1 MELLVFWFVYPFL
14 WLISRLPFW
23 LFYKISDLV
32 FILVYHIIGYR
43 KKIVTENL
51 ELVFPEKSSEEINTI
66 TRKFYRHMCDMF
78 LEMIKSISISNNQLK
93 QRFTFTNLEE
103 IERIRKMDKSIIVMC
118 GHYASYEWANS
129 IQLYGIDYKGFGIY
143 KKIKNKYFDKL
154 AKDIRARFDA
164 ELISSRETI
173 TKIIRNQRE
182 GIPGIYFMVADQ
194 SPKLSNAKFW
204 TEFMGSTVPVFM
216 GAEKLAAKLDIA
228 VVYLQV
234 EKLKRG
240 YYQATFI
247 TISDNPK
254 EEPAF
259 KITGS
264 YLTELEKQIRK
275 APEYYLWTHKRWK
288 HRNAPIPKDAVIF
301 KTRKI

>member
-1 MELLVFWFVYPFL
+1 MELLVFWFAYPFL

-51 ELVFPEKSSEEINTI
+51 ELVFPEKSSEEIKKI

-78 LEMIKSISISNNQLK
+78 LEMIKSISISNDQLK
-93 QRFTFTNLEE
+93 RRFTFTNLEE

-129 IQLYGIDYKGFGIY
+129 IQLHGIDYKGFGIY
-143 KKIKNKYFDKL
+143 KKIKNKHFDKL
-154 AKDIRARFDA
+154 AKDIRARFNA

-173 TKIIRNQRE
+173 TKIIHNQRK
-182 GIPGIYFMVADQ
+182 GVPGIYFMVADQ
-194 SPKLSNAKFW
+194 SPKLGHAKFW
-204 TEFMGSTVPVFM
+204 TEFVGITVPVFM
-216 GAEKLAAKLDIA
+216 GSEKLAAKLDMA

-247 TISDNPK
+247 SISENPK

-259 KITGS
+259 KITGD

-288 HRNAPIPKDAVIF
+288 HRNAPIPKDAVLF

>member
-51 ELVFPEKSSEEINTI
+51 ELVFPEKSSEEIKTI
-66 TRKFYRHMCDMF
+66 TRKFYGHMCDMF

-129 IQLYGIDYKGFGIY
+129 IQLYDIDYKGFGIY

-154 AKDIRARFDA
+154 AKDIRARFNA
-164 ELISSRETI
+164 ELISSSETI
-173 TKIIRNQRE
+173 GKIILNQRE
-182 GIPGIYFMVADQ
+182 GLRGIYFMVSDQ
-194 SPKLSNAKFW
+194 SPKLNRAKFW

-216 GAEKLAAKLDIA
+216 GAEKLATKLDIA

-288 HRNAPIPKDAVIF
+288 HRNVPIPKDAVIF
-301 KTRKI
+301 KRD

>member
-51 ELVFPEKSSEEINTI
+51 ELVFPEKSSEEIKII

-103 IERIRKMDKSIIVMC
+103 IERIHKLDKNIIVMC
-118 GHYASYEWANS
+118 GHYASYEWVNS
-129 IQLYGIDYKGFGIY
+129 IQLYDIAYKGFGIY
-143 KKIKNKYFDKL
+143 KKIQNKYFDKL
-154 AKDIRARFDA
+154 AKDIRARFNA
-164 ELISSRETI
+164 ELIPTRETI
-173 TKIIRNQRE
+173 GTVIRNQRE
-182 GIPGIYFMVADQ
+182 GIRGIYFMVSDQ
-194 SPKLSNAKFW
+194 SPKLGHAKFW

-216 GAEKLAAKLDIA
+216 GAEKLAPKLDIA
-228 VVYLQV
+228 VVYIKV

-240 YYQATFI
+240 HYQATFI
-247 TISDNPK
+247 SISDNPK

-259 KITGS
+259 KITGNF
-264 YLTELEKQIRK
+264 LTELEKQIRK

-288 HRNAPIPKDAVIF
+288 HRNVPIPKDAVIF
-301 KTRKI
+301 KRK

>member
-1 MELLVFWFVYPFL
+1 MELLVYWFAYPFL

-32 FILVYHIIGYR
+32 YILVYHIIGYR

-51 ELVFPEKSSEEINTI
+51 ELVFPEKSSEEIKKI
-66 TRKFYRHMCDMF
+66 TRKFYQHMCDMF
-78 LEMIKSISISNNQLK
+78 LEMIKSISITDKQLK

-129 IQLYGIDYKGFGIY
+129 IQLYGIGYKGFGVY
-143 KKIKNKYFDKL
+143 KKIQNKYFDKL
-154 AKDIRARFDA
+154 AKDIRARFNA

-182 GIPGIYFMVADQ
+182 GVPGIYFMVSDQ
-194 SPKLSNAKFW
+194 SPKLSDAKFW
-204 TEFMGSTVPVFM
+204 TKFMGSTVPVFM

-228 VVYLQV
+228 VVYLEV

-240 YYQATFI
+240 YYQAKMI
-247 TISDNPK
+247 NISDNPK
-254 EEPAF
+254 EESSF

-288 HRNAPIPKDAVIF
+288 HRNVPLPKDAIIF
-301 KTRKI
+301 NRN

>member
-1 MELLVFWFVYPFL
+1 
-14 WLISRLPFW
+14 
-23 LFYKISDLV
+23 
-32 FILVYHIIGYR
+32 
-43 KKIVTENL
+43 VTENL
-51 ELVFPEKSSEEINTI
+51 KLVFPEKSSEEIKTI
-66 TRKFYRHMCDMF
+66 TRKFYKHMCDMF

-103 IERIRKMDKSIIVMC
+103 IERIRKLDKSIIVMC

-154 AKDIRARFDA
+154 AKDIRAKFNA
-164 ELISSRETI
+164 ELISSSETI
-173 TKIIRNQRE
+173 TKIIRNQRQ
-182 GIPGIYFMVADQ
+182 GIRGIYFMVSDQ
-194 SPKLSNAKFW
+194 SPKMSNAKFW

-216 GAEKLAAKLDIA
+216 GAEKLAPKLDIA

-254 EEPAF
+254 EEPPF

-288 HRNAPIPKDAVIF
+288 HRNIPIPKDAVIF
-301 KTRKI
+301 KRN

>member
-23 LFYKISDLV
+23 LFYKMSDLV
-32 FILVYHIIGYR
+32 FVLVYHIIGYR
-43 KKIVTENL
+43 KKIVTDNL
-51 ELVFPEKSSEEINTI
+51 KLVFPEKSSEEIKTI
-66 TRKFYRHMCDMF
+66 TQKFYRHMCDMF

-129 IQLYGIDYKGFGIY
+129 IQLYGIDYKGYGIY

-154 AKDIRARFDA
+154 AKDIRARFNA
-164 ELISSRETI
+164 ELISSSETI
-173 TKIIRNQRE
+173 GKIIRYQRE
-182 GIPGIYFMVADQ
+182 GIPGIYFMVSDQ
-194 SPKLSNAKFW
+194 SPKLSHAKFW

-240 YYQATFI
+240 SYQATFI

-264 YLTELEKQIRK
+264 FLTELEKQIRK
-275 APEYYLWTHKRWK
+275 APEFYLWTHKRWK

-301 KTRKI
+301 KQD

>member
-1 MELLVFWFVYPFL
+1 MELLVFWLAYPIL

-23 LFYKISDLV
+23 LFYKVSDLV
-32 FILVYHIIGYR
+32 FILVYHLIGYR
-43 KKIVTENL
+43 KKTVTENL
-51 ELVFPEKSSEEINTI
+51 KLVFPEKSSVEIKKI
-66 TRKFYRHMCDMF
+66 RIQFYRHMCDMF
-78 LEMIKSISISNNQLK
+78 LEMIKSISISNKQLK

-103 IERIRKMDKSIIVMC
+103 IERLRKMDKSIIVMC

-129 IQLYGIDYKGFGIY
+129 IQLYGIDYKAFGIY

-154 AKDIRARFDA
+154 AKDIRARFNA
-164 ELISSRETI
+164 ELISSSEAI
-173 TKIIRNQRE
+173 GKILRYQKE
-182 GIPGIYFMVADQ
+182 GIPGIYFMVSDQ
-194 SPKLSNAKFW
+194 SPKIHHAKFW
-204 TEFMGSTVPVFM
+204 TDFMGSTVPVFL
-216 GAEKLAAKLDIA
+216 GSERIAAKLDLA

-254 EEPAF
+254 EEPHY

-264 YLTELEKQIRK
+264 YLTELERQIKR
-275 APEYYLWTHKRWK
+275 APQYYLWTHKRWK
-288 HRNAPIPKDAVIF
+288 HRITPIPKDAVIF
-301 KTRKI
+301 DRN